1 MYMLQH
7 VVHAK
12 LKTVIIPT
20 TLKEEEEEDDTE
32 NLTL

>member
-1 MYMLQH
+1 VYMLQH

-12 LKTVIIPT
+12 LKTVIIHT
-20 TLKEEEEEDDTE
+20 TLKEEEEDDTE